1 MTGGQTTVPSPLRHP
16 MVWVVLAMALLWTWG
31 VTRDDV
37 SYTPPSPQSATSVS
51 ATDLRFVDG
60 PEGQIIVL
68 HAATGSEL
76 ARYTSGE
83 GSFLRGILRSLV
95 RERRVRHLES
105 GGAFHLALLDNGSL
119 VISDPETG
127 YWMALEAFGVD
138 NRRAFAELLDQS
150 HHSNG
155 IAASNT
161 GSAN

>member
-1 MTGGQTTVPSPLRHP
+1 MTGGQTTAPSPLRHP

-150 HHSNG
+150 HHLDG
-155 IAASNT
+155 IASAT
-161 GSAN
+161 AGSAN